1 MKKKASANNNLV
13 KLMIEKLLDKVQ
25 EYAKKYLD
33 KFEKAILNEKSG
45 SPDKNSTIKNLSMTA
60 VRSTQ
65 ILIFFMLVEEH
76 KRSDFSYRQIYLYL
90 REIKRDLNILEIFYQ
105 QTETLRQLGVAVY
118 TAASVPE
125 LLLSQQSR
133 SYILNLCLLP
143 PNGTDFFK
151 LTWSKNFHRVVTVL
165 FKEFTFKSYISCSRQ
180 PTLL

>member
-1 MKKKASANNNLV
+1 
-13 KLMIEKLLDKVQ
+13 MIEKLLDKVQ

-105 QTETLRQLGVAVY
+105 ETESLRWEDPL
-118 TAASVPE
+118 
-125 LLLSQQSR
+125 
-133 SYILNLCLLP
+133 
-143 PNGTDFFK
+143 
-151 LTWSKNFHRVVTVL
+151 
-165 FKEFTFKSYISCSRQ
+165 
-180 PTLL
+180 